1 MDTVNYIQDIKKI
14 RGIARHGEKQGE
26 ENVLS
31 AIIGLDEHDNN
42 AVFPLTDYTVSVS
55 KEWVLF
61 LVNRELKEL
70 AKEYD
75 KELISTKLSI
85 VKVEKDSLDKNKV
98 IENVGRVEDAV
109 YVNKDIESIKFKDFD
124 DLYIYLLLE
133 EKDFREASYIP
144 LTDLCNLETY
154 LLYALH
160 MHIKFPETEHFENTL
175 LATEVFIDPKTEKE
189 MVGFFYAY
197 HDVYTHKIVYEL
209 YDRKDTDTYL
219 NKFFPIFKEDM
230 GYIINEVSEELE
242 IDDLFSVTIEIKLI
256 HPNDEDD
263 LFGFSIFMFIKQDNE
278 NSEAIEITL
287 FFEDYAADINMTYDG
302 AYEEIYL
309 AFIKYI
315 KGEEYR

>member
-1 MDTVNYIQDIKKI
+1 MDTVNYIKDIKKI
-14 RGIARHGEKQGE
+14 RGIARHGELV
-26 ENVLS
+26 NFS
-31 AIIGLDEHDNN
+31 AIIGLDEYDGN
-42 AVFPLTDYTVSVS
+42 AVLNYSRCSIS

-61 LVNRELKEL
+61 LVDRELKEL

-75 KELISTKLSI
+75 RELISSKLSL

-109 YVNKDIESIKFKDFD
+109 YVNKNIESIQFEDFD

-160 MHIKFPETEHFENTL
+160 IHIKFPETDQFENTL

-219 NKFFPIFKEDM
+219 NKFFPIYKEDVA
-230 GYIINEVSEELE
+230 YIINEVSEELE
-242 IDDLFSVTIEIKLI
+242 IDDLSKVTIEIKLI
-256 HPNDEDD
+256 LPHHDED
-263 LFGFSIFMFIKQDNE
+263 LFGFSTILSFNQDGKE
-278 NSEAIEITL
+278 PYEEESPL
-287 FFEDYAADINMTYDG
+287 FFETYRADINERYDEF
-302 AYEEIYL
+302 YEDVYL
-309 AFIKYI
+309 AFLKYI
-315 KGEEYR
+315 KGDEYK

>member
-1 MDTVNYIQDIKKI
+1 MDTVNYIKDIKKI

-42 AVFPLTDYTVSVS
+42 AVFPLTDYTISVS

-75 KELISTKLSI
+75 KELISAKLSI

-109 YVNKDIESIKFKDFD
+109 YVNKDIESIKFKDFN

-160 MHIKFPETEHFENTL
+160 MHIKFPETERFENTL

-209 YDRKDTDTYL
+209 YDKKDTDTYL

-242 IDDLFSVTIEIKLI
+242 IDDLSSLTIEIKLI

-278 NSEAIEITL
+278 NSEAIEIPL

-302 AYEEIYL
+302 AYKEIYL

-315 KGEEYR
+315 KGEEYK